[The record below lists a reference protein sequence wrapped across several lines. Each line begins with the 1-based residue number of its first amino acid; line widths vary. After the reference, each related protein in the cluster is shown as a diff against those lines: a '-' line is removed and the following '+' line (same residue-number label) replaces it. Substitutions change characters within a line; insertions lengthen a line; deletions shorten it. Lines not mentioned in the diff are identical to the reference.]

1 MLLLESGAA
10 ETGLP
15 SHELAGAPSSFFY
28 PLSGKAARI
37 AIAISGDATHLGLR
51 IADCVI
57 IANNG
62 NITNND

>member
-1 MLLLESGAA
+1 MAPGKP
-10 ETGLP
+10 GFP
-15 SHELAGAPSSFFY
+15 FPKLAGEPSSFFY

-37 AIAISGDATHLGLR
+37 AIAISGDRTHLGLR

-62 NITNND
+62 NITIT